1 MAQFGAT
8 PDVVVPDGPDVTIKT
23 RRTAAEP
30 DSSVTTEIVYLKG
43 ARQRRE
49 SIHEWPRG
57 PAHRWTT
64 ITLCDERRTITLN
77 HEAKIYA
84 YSSIEEIAVH
94 PKRFRFGA
102 ARLQQPETTGANVTI
117 TIDSVDT
124 GERRSIGRYVARR
137 VTTTTTIE
145 PGPGAAMRAS
155 VREQDGWYVDLPSPN
170 CSAETGWTASFLVGY
185 SGPPGAHDRI
195 DVRHLGTA
203 RRRHPIEE
211 TDRSRSE
218 AGTFATKLELVEF
231 SEAPIDPVVFTVPT
245 DYRRALP
252 MLFGGHDLSKP
263 DTLMNRLRVYSEELT
278 SRMGHLFR

>member
-1 MAQFGAT
+1 M
-8 PDVVVPDGPDVTIKT
+8 
-23 RRTAAEP
+23 
-30 DSSVTTEIVYLKG
+30 
-43 ARQRRE
+43 
-49 SIHEWPRG
+49 
-57 PAHRWTT
+57 
-64 ITLCDERRTITLN
+64 ITQCDERRTIALN

-84 YSSIEEIAVH
+84 YSSIGEVAAH
-94 PKRFRFGA
+94 PKRFPFGA
-102 ARLQQPETTGANVTI
+102 ARLRQPETTGADVTI

-145 PGPGAAMRAS
+145 PGPGATMRAS
-155 VREQDGWYVDLPSPN
+155 VREQDGWYVDLPSVD
-170 CSAETGWTASFLVGY
+170 CSDETGWTASLLVGY
-185 SGPPGAHDRI
+185 SSPSGAPDRI
-195 DVRHLGTA
+195 HVRHLGTA
-203 RRRHPIEE
+203 HRGYPIEE

-218 AGTFATKLELVEF
+218 AGTFATRLELVEC

-278 SRMGHLFR
+278 SRISHLFR